1 MKLTAGLMAKMRN
14 SAGYREHSILDNL
27 KRYEYRPENGYRVI
41 RFFDNNGKSCEYS
54 LKLERWTN

>member
-1 MKLTAGLMAKMRN
+1 MRLTAGLMSKMRA

-27 KRYEYRPENGYRVI
+27 TRYEYRPENGYRVI
-41 RFFDNNGKSCEYS
+41 RFTDNKGKSCEYS